1 MQKSEVSIFNDEWK
15 LYQAESEK
23 NVTAQ
28 DEQIDHYWQSL
39 FKLKT
44 LSGARKYPL
53 PTKLVKSVFSLYH
66 GNTAVEP
73 LLSDNKNTVTTD
85 RTELLNETII
95 SLSRMK
101 EYARSKG
108 GTHNVFVT
116 PRMAQLLGE
125 VKKKNEEKLEN
136 EEEGAF

>member
-44 LSGARKYPL
+44 LSGPRKYPL

-73 LLSDNKNTVTTD
+73 SLSDNKNTVTTD
-85 RTELLNETII
+85 RTELLNETIV

-101 EYARSKG
+101 VYARSKG

>member
-1 MQKSEVSIFNDEWK
+1 MRKT
-15 LYQAESEK
+15 K

-73 LLSDNKNTVTTD
+73 SLSDNKNTVTTD
-85 RTELLNETII
+85 RTELLNETIV

-101 EYARSKG
+101 VYARSKG

>member
-44 LSGARKYPL
+44 LSG
-53 PTKLVKSVFSLYH
+53 VFSLYH

-73 LLSDNKNTVTTD
+73 SLSDNKNTVTTD

-101 EYARSKG
+101 VYARSKG